1 MLLGSEYTTYFE
13 KGEEILAK
21 NDSVINYNWYLLLP
35 LMLLLAVV
43 PLIVYLKVV
52 PLTGAS
58 FDFWTGQKENLDFF
72 SYYKMVWILISSALS
87 VIVFALVVMTYG
99 FERIRGSYY
108 YIPIAI
114 YAFFVILSTEF
125 SQYSDVALTGFT
137 DRYEGMYVLLAYM
150 AVLFVTINLVN
161 KEQHIKVLLGALFTG
176 AVIIGVIGVFQYIGY
191 DIFKSAFGKG
201 LILPAAYQQMADK
214 LQFQFAKHSIYATL
228 YHIDYVG
235 SYMAMLFPL
244 TFTMFVLTKR
254 SWLKALFAGLTLLM
268 AVNWLGSNS
277 RAGMLG
283 GILALV
289 ILMIMLNKYII
300 RNWKYFLSGLIIL
313 GLLVLGLNT
322 MSKGY
327 LGSRIG
333 SLITDATKI
342 TGSTGQDDSKA
353 SSLLQGLDIKGNQAT
368 LETPTETLKFSVNG
382 DQINFK
388 DKDDQPIGMKIDKST
403 GKVDLQD
410 NRYKDYNIKL
420 GKFNKMNTLQL
431 EKGILKLNFNVTKNQ
446 VGLLNNKYQAVNI
459 QPVEKW
465 GFEGKELLGSS
476 RGYIWSRSI
485 PLLKH
490 TLFVGYGPDTFAI
503 YFPQN
508 DFMGKFYAYNGD
520 MWQVVDKP
528 HDLYLQVG
536 LSTGIVS
543 LLALLSL
550 FIAYFVSSVRLYI
563 ANDYSDFI
571 SQAGV
576 GIFVAVCG
584 YLGAAFFNDSI
595 VSVAPV
601 FWILLG
607 LGISTN
613 YMLRQQMKSLSAS
626 LTTGEQ
632 GEVKRV

>member
-1 MLLGSEYTTYFE
+1 MI
-13 KGEEILAK
+13 KK
-21 NDSVINYNWYLLLP
+21 DRVINYNWYLLLP
-35 LMLLLAVV
+35 LMFLLAVV

-72 SYYKMVWILISSALS
+72 SYYKMVGILVSSILAVVVL
-87 VIVFALVVMTYG
+87 ALVVMFYG
-99 FERIRGSYY
+99 FDRIRGSYY
-108 YIPIAI
+108 YIPIAV

-125 SQYSDVALTGFT
+125 SQYTDISLTGFT

-161 KEQHIKVLLGALFTG
+161 KEQHIKVLLGALFAG
-176 AVIIGVIGVFQYIGY
+176 AVIIAIIGVFQYIGY
-191 DIFKSAFGKG
+191 DIFKSAFGKS

-214 LQFQFAKHSIYATL
+214 LQFQFAKHWIYSTL

-244 TFTMFVLTKR
+244 TFTLFVLTKR
-254 SWLKALFAGLTLLM
+254 GWLKALFAGLSLLM
-268 AVNWLGSNS
+268 AVNWIGSNS

-283 GILALV
+283 GVLALI
-289 ILMIMLNKYII
+289 ILLIMINKYIL
-300 RNWKYFLSGLIIL
+300 RNWKYFVGGFVIL
-313 GLLVLGLNT
+313 GLVVFGLNYI
-322 MSKGY
+322 SKGY

-333 SLITDATKI
+333 SLVSDAAKI
-342 TGSTGQDDSKA
+342 TGTTGKDDSKA
-353 SSLLQGLDIKGNQAT
+353 KSLLQGLDIKGNQAT
-368 LETPTETLKFSVNG
+368 LVTPTETLKFSVNSG
-382 DQINFK
+382 QLTFM
-388 DKDDQPIGMKIDKST
+388 DKDDHPIGIKFEQST
-403 GKVDLQD
+403 GKIDLQD
-410 NRYKDYNIKL
+410 NRYKDYKL
-420 GKFNKMNTLQL
+420 TQGKFNTMNALQL
-431 EKGILKLNFNVTKNQ
+431 EKGILKLNFSLANNKVA
-446 VGLLNNKYQAVNI
+446 LLNGKGQVVNI

-508 DFMGKFYAYNGD
+508 DFIGKFYAYNGD
-520 MWQVVDKP
+520 MWQIIDKP

-536 LSTGIVS
+536 LNTGIIS

-550 FIAYFVSSVRLYI
+550 FIAYFIRSAKLYI
-563 ANDYSDFI
+563 KNDYDDFV
-571 SQAGV
+571 SRAGV

-584 YLGAAFFNDSI
+584 YLGAAFFNDSV

-601 FWILLG
+601 FWVLLG
-607 LGISTN
+607 LGISIN
-613 YMLRQQMKSLSAS
+613 YMLEQKNLSPQLA
-626 LTTGEQ
+626 LGEL
-632 GEVKRV
+632 GKEKRA

>member
-1 MLLGSEYTTYFE
+1 MI
-13 KGEEILAK
+13 KK
-21 NDSVINYNWYLLLP
+21 NSDINYNWYLLLP
-35 LMLLLAVV
+35 LMFLLTVV

-72 SYYKMVWILISSALS
+72 SYYKMVWILISSILAVVVL
-87 VIVFALVVMTYG
+87 ALVVMFYG
-99 FERIRGSYY
+99 LDRIKGSYY
-108 YIPIAI
+108 YIPIAV

-125 SQYSDVALTGFT
+125 SQYTDISLTGFV

-150 AVLFVTINLVN
+150 AVLFVTMNLVN

-176 AVIIGVIGVFQYIGY
+176 AIIIGIIGVFQYGGY
-191 DIFKSAFGKG
+191 DFFKSAFGKN
-201 LILPAAYQQMADK
+201 LILPAAYKQMADK
-214 LQFQFAKHSIYATL
+214 LQFQFAKHMIYATL
-228 YHIDYVG
+228 YHLDYVG

-244 TFTMFVLTKR
+244 SFTLFVLTR
-254 SWLKALFAGLTLLM
+254 RGWLKAFFAGFTLLM
-268 AVNWLGSNS
+268 AVNWLGSTS

-283 GILALV
+283 GVIALV
-289 ILMIMLNKYII
+289 ILMIMINKYIL
-300 RNWKYFLSGLIIL
+300 RNWKYFVGGFVIL
-313 GLLVLGLNT
+313 GLIVFGLNY

-333 SLITDATKI
+333 SLVSDAAKI
-342 TGSTGQDDSKA
+342 TGSTGKDDSKA
-353 SSLLQGLDIKGNQAT
+353 NSLLQGLVIKGNQAT
-368 LETPTETLKFSVNG
+368 LVTPTETLKFAVNG
-382 DQINFK
+382 DQITFM
-388 DKDDQPIGMKIDKST
+388 DRDDRPIGMKFEQST

-410 NRYKDYNIKL
+410 DRYKDYLLKL
-420 GKFNKMNTLQL
+420 GKFNNMNALQL
-431 EKGILKLNFNVTKNQ
+431 EKGILKLNFSLANNQ
-446 VGLLNNKYQAVNI
+446 VALLNSKGQVVNI

-508 DFMGKFYAYNGD
+508 DFMGKFYAYYGD

-536 LSTGIVS
+536 INTGIIS

-550 FIAYFVSSVRLYI
+550 FIAYFVRSSMLYFR
-563 ANDYSDFI
+563 NDYSDFA
-571 SQAGV
+571 SRAGV
-576 GIFVAVCG
+576 AIFVAVCG

-601 FWILLG
+601 FWVLLG
-607 LGISTN
+607 LGISIN
-613 YMLRQQMKSLSAS
+613 HMLEHKNLSS
-626 LTTGEQ
+626 QLSTGEFSTMARD
-632 GEVKRV
+632 KK

>member
-1 MLLGSEYTTYFE
+1 M
-13 KGEEILAK
+13 AK
-21 NDSVINYNWYLLLP
+21 KDSVINYNWYLLSP

-72 SYYKMVWILISSALS
+72 SYYKMVWILISSALAA
-87 VIVFALVVMTYG
+87 VVFALVVMTYG
-99 FERIRGSYY
+99 FERIRASYY
-108 YIPIAI
+108 YIPISI

-176 AVIIGVIGVFQYIGY
+176 AVIIGIIGVFQYLGY
-191 DIFKSAFGKG
+191 DIFKSAFGKS
-201 LILPAAYQQMADK
+201 LMLPAAYQQMADK
-214 LQFQFAKHSIYATL
+214 LQFQFAKHTIYATL
-228 YHIDYVG
+228 YHTDYVG

-244 TFTMFVLTKR
+244 TFTLFVLTKR
-254 SWLKALFAGLTLLM
+254 SWVKALFAGLTLLM
-268 AVNWLGSNS
+268 AVTWLGSNS
-277 RAGMLG
+277 RAGMFG
-283 GILALV
+283 GVLALV
-289 ILMIMLNKYII
+289 ILMIMINKYVL
-300 RNWKYFLSGLIIL
+300 RNWKYFLGGFVIL
-313 GLLVLGLNT
+313 GILVVGLNT

-353 SSLLQGLDIKGNQAT
+353 NSLLQGLEIKGNQAT
-368 LETPTETLKFSVNG
+368 LVTPTETLKVSVNG
-382 DQINFK
+382 GQLTFM
-388 DKDDQPIGMKIDKST
+388 DKDDHPIGMKFEQST
-403 GKVDLQD
+403 GKIELQD
-410 NRYKDYNIKL
+410 NRYKDYKLTQGQFNNIDA
-420 GKFNKMNTLQL
+420 LQL
-431 EKGILKLNFNVTKNQ
+431 EKGILKLSFSLANNQ
-446 VGLLNNKYQAVNI
+446 VGLLNSKGQVVPI
-459 QPVEKW
+459 QPIEKW

-543 LLALLSL
+543 LLALLAL
-550 FIAYFVSSVRLYI
+550 FIAYFVRSAKLYI
-563 ANDYSDFI
+563 KNDYEDFV
-571 SQAGV
+571 SRAGV
-576 GIFVAVCG
+576 AIFVAVCG

-601 FWILLG
+601 FWVLLG
-607 LGISTN
+607 LGISIN
-613 YMLRQQMKSLSAS
+613 YMLEQNKKNLTPQLAS
-626 LTTGEQ
+626 GERGKTT
-632 GEVKRV
+632 RI

>member
-1 MLLGSEYTTYFE
+1 LI
-13 KGEEILAK
+13 KK
-21 NDSVINYNWYLLLP
+21 KSVLNYNWYLLLP
-35 LMLLLAVV
+35 LMLLLAIV

-72 SYYKMVWILISSALS
+72 SYYKMVGILISSTLAVAVLAL
-87 VIVFALVVMTYG
+87 IVMFYG

-114 YAFFVILSTEF
+114 YAFFVIFSTEF
-125 SQYSDVALTGFT
+125 SQYTDISLTGFT

-150 AVLFVTINLVN
+150 AILFVTMNLVN
-161 KEQHIKVLLGALFTG
+161 KEHHIKVLFGALFTG
-176 AVIIGVIGVFQYIGY
+176 AVIIGIIGVFQYIGY
-191 DIFKSAFGKG
+191 DIFKSAFGKS
-201 LILPAAYQQMADK
+201 LILPAAYQQMTDK
-214 LQFQFAKHSIYATL
+214 LQFQFAKHMIYATL

-244 TFTMFVLTKR
+244 TFTLFVLTKR
-254 SWLKALFAGLTLLM
+254 SWAKAFFAGLSLLM

-277 RAGMLG
+277 RAGMVG
-283 GILALV
+283 GVLALV
-289 ILMIMLNKYII
+289 ILMIMINKYVL
-300 RNWKYFLSGLIIL
+300 RNWKYFLSGLLIL
-313 GLLVLGLNT
+313 GLLVFGLNY

-333 SLITDATKI
+333 SLISDAAKI
-342 TGSTGQDDSKA
+342 TGSTGKDDSKA
-353 SSLLQGLDIKGNQAT
+353 KSLLQGLDIKGNQAT
-368 LETPTETLKFSVNG
+368 LVTPTETLKFEVNG
-382 DQINFK
+382 DQVTFK
-388 DKDDQPIGMKIDKST
+388 DKDDKPIAMKLEQTT

-410 NRYKDYNIKL
+410 DRYKDYNLKL
-420 GKFNKMNTLQL
+420 GKFNNMNALQF
-431 EKGILKLNFNVTKNQ
+431 EKGILKLNFSLANNKVA
-446 VGLLNNKYQAVNI
+446 LLNSKGQVVNI

-490 TLFVGYGPDTFAI
+490 TLFIGYGPDTFAI
-503 YFPQN
+503 HFPQN
-508 DFMGKFYAYNGD
+508 DFIGKFYAYNGD
-520 MWQVVDKP
+520 MWQIVDKP

-536 LSTGIVS
+536 LNTGIIS

-550 FIAYFVSSVRLYI
+550 FIAYFVRSAKLYI
-563 ANDYSDFI
+563 RNDYSDFA
-571 SQAGV
+571 SRAGV

-584 YLGAAFFNDSI
+584 YLGAAFFNDSV

-601 FWILLG
+601 FWVLLG
-607 LGISTN
+607 LGISIN
-613 YMLRQQMKSLSAS
+613 YMLEQKKSPTL
-626 LTTGEQ
+626 Q
-632 GEVKRV
+632 

>member
-1 MLLGSEYTTYFE
+1 MI
-13 KGEEILAK
+13 KK
-21 NDSVINYNWYLLLP
+21 KSVLNYNWYLLLP
-35 LMLLLAVV
+35 LMLLLAIV

-72 SYYKMVWILISSALS
+72 SYYKMVGILISSTLAVAVLAL
-87 VIVFALVVMTYG
+87 IVMFYG

-114 YAFFVILSTEF
+114 YAFFVIFSTEF
-125 SQYSDVALTGFT
+125 SQYTDISLTGFT

-150 AVLFVTINLVN
+150 AILFVTMNLVN
-161 KEQHIKVLLGALFTG
+161 KEHHIKVLFGALFTG
-176 AVIIGVIGVFQYIGY
+176 AVIIGIIGVFQYIGY
-191 DIFKSAFGKG
+191 DIFKSAFGKS
-201 LILPAAYQQMADK
+201 LILPAAYQQMTDK
-214 LQFQFAKHSIYATL
+214 LQFQFAKHMIYATL

-244 TFTMFVLTKR
+244 TFTLFVLTKR
-254 SWLKALFAGLTLLM
+254 SWAKAFFAGLSLLM

-277 RAGMLG
+277 RAGMVG
-283 GILALV
+283 GVLALV
-289 ILMIMLNKYII
+289 ILMIMINKYVL
-300 RNWKYFLSGLIIL
+300 RNWKYFLSGLLIL
-313 GLLVLGLNT
+313 GLLVFGLNY

-333 SLITDATKI
+333 SLISDAAKI
-342 TGSTGQDDSKA
+342 TGSTGKDDSKA
-353 SSLLQGLDIKGNQAT
+353 KSLLQGLDIKGNQAT
-368 LETPTETLKFSVNG
+368 LVTPTETLKFEVNG
-382 DQINFK
+382 DQVTFK
-388 DKDDQPIGMKIDKST
+388 DKDDKPIAMKLEQTT

-410 NRYKDYNIKL
+410 DRYKDYNLKL
-420 GKFNKMNTLQL
+420 GKFNNMNALQF
-431 EKGILKLNFNVTKNQ
+431 EKGILKLNFSLANNKVA
-446 VGLLNNKYQAVNI
+446 LLNSKGQVVNI

-490 TLFVGYGPDTFAI
+490 TLFIGYGPDTFAI
-503 YFPQN
+503 HFPQN
-508 DFMGKFYAYNGD
+508 DFIGKFYAYNGD
-520 MWQVVDKP
+520 MWQIVDKP

-536 LSTGIVS
+536 LNTGIIS

-550 FIAYFVSSVRLYI
+550 FIAYFVRSAKLYI
-563 ANDYSDFI
+563 RNDYSDFA
-571 SQAGV
+571 SRAGV

-584 YLGAAFFNDSI
+584 YLGAAFFNDSV

-601 FWILLG
+601 FWVLLG
-607 LGISTN
+607 LGISIN
-613 YMLRQQMKSLSAS
+613 YMLEQKKSPTL
-626 LTTGEQ
+626 Q
-632 GEVKRV
+632 